1 MFSDHPWDASLKDLM
16 FRVIRRFNVK
26 GSSKII
32 FANQLRGIAALLVV
46 LSHLV
51 CVFWRAKDAVS
62 AYTGAPPADG
72 DQPWIGAFING
83 AYWNFGAL
91 GVAIFFTISG
101 FVIPMSLHHTGRLRF
116 IAARF
121 FRIYP
126 TYIVAVGLALTV
138 VWLSCRYWGHPFMW
152 DFGTVLRNM
161 LLIHTLTGT
170 PSVDLVNWTLA
181 IELKFY
187 LVAALIAPLI
197 LAGRVWPLIAASAL
211 IFAVNKFSHT
221 ALGTEMLF
229 VSFMFIGV
237 LFNYLFNGLIS
248 LVRFYLAFV
257 VVLGLFLGGWNA
269 SPWPDA
275 FWAVTPNYLY
285 GLMIFGGAYLLR
297 NHFRNFRLLDFLA
310 DISYPLYIV
319 HSLIG
324 YSVMRILFDHGLKL
338 RVVAPITAATVIG
351 AALIIHL
358 LVERPSISIGK
369 RFKKSSRA
377 PVPLAPTAE
386 TGPAA

>member
-1 MFSDHPWDASLKDLM
+1 M
-16 FRVIRRFNVK
+16 K
-26 GSSKII
+26 GTSKIV

-46 LSHLV
+46 LSHLC
-51 CVFWRAKDAVS
+51 CVFWGSKATVA
-62 AYTGAPPADG
+62 AYTGALPAEG
-72 DQPWIGAFING
+72 DQPWFSAYING
-83 AYWNFGAL
+83 EYWNSGVL

-101 FVIPMSLHHTGRLRF
+101 FVIPMSLHHTDRLKF
-116 IAARF
+116 IAARC

-126 TYIVAVGLALTV
+126 TYIAGLCLALAA
-138 VWLSCRYWGHPFMW
+138 VWLSCQYWGAPFMW
-152 DFGTVLRNM
+152 NFGTVLKNM

-197 LAGRVWPLIAASAL
+197 LAGRVWPLIAMSTL
-211 IFAVNKFSHT
+211 VFAVNHYKHT
-221 ALGTEMLF
+221 ALGTELMF

-248 LVRFYLAFV
+248 VARFYLALFV
-257 VVLGLFLGGWNA
+257 ILGLFIAGWGA
-269 SPWPDA
+269 TPWPDI
-275 FWAVTPNYLY
+275 FWIVAPSYVY
-285 GLMIFGGAYLLR
+285 GMLIFGAAYFAR
-297 NHFRNFRLLDFLA
+297 NHFRPFRPLDFLA

-358 LVERPSISIGK
+358 LVERPSIALGK
-369 RFKKSSRA
+369 KFKKSSRA
-377 PVPLAPTAE
+377 PAPLAPTAAE